1 MLLIQINSSLASV
14 NREVLRRDFASRAYY
29 TAFLH
34 CSNKLSDINPNTN
47 GSHNQV
53 ISSLGKETKFNM
65 LSLKQLRTD
74 ADYKM
79 EPFPEP
85 LKVKG
90 QNATL
95 LRIKAIIDDILNK
108 NEEELIAGVVT

>member
-1 MLLIQINSSLASV
+1 MLFMQINSPYVSV

-34 CSNKLSDINPNTN
+34 CSNTLSSTGPNTD

-53 ISSLGKETKFNM
+53 ISSLNSETKLYM
-65 LSLKQLRTD
+65 LSLKRLRTD

-79 EPFPEP
+79 ESFPEP

-90 QNATL
+90 KNTPL

-108 NEEELIAGVVT
+108 NKEELTT